1 MIGRRFKQ
9 WLAARKL
16 QKIVKRQKQRNASYE
31 QRSEAARKGWKT
43 RRAG

>member
-1 MIGRRFKQ
+1 MHKRLKQ

-16 QKIVKRQKQRNASYE
+16 QKIVKRQKQRNAQYE
-31 QRSEAARKGWKT
+31 QRRQSALKGWNT